1 MTQTTTPAP
10 APVEVAT
17 PHPWRRRAARLLR
30 TLSVLA
36 LFDTLLQAALAGL
49 FITGDVG
56 LLDWHAANASV
67 LALLVALEAIAAF
80 LVWRPGRG
88 PIGPFL
94 LAAGLL
100 LLVGVQQAL
109 GHSRMLGGHVPLG
122 MAIFGIGAALTY
134 WSFSYTH
141 EEGSK

>member
-1 MTQTTTPAP
+1 M
-10 APVEVAT
+10 
-17 PHPWRRRAARLLR
+17 
-30 TLSVLA
+30 LA

-94 LAAGLL
+94 LAVGLL
-100 LLVGVQQAL
+100 VLVGVQQAP
-109 GHSRMLGGHVPLG
+109 GESRVLAGHVPLG

-134 WSFSYTH
+134 RSFSYAY